1 MAPQDKWPDRLD
13 RLILGYQMGWGGEGQ
28 DQARKEPPQEVVKR
42 LKAQVTKPD
51 QLASSAKT
59 GSSGLYNQLWASLKD
74 KLEMTTISNNPFI
87 HLA

>member
-1 MAPQDKWPDRLD
+1 MSDGRGK
-13 RLILGYQMGWGGEGQ
+13 Q
-28 DQARKEPPQEVVKR
+28 DQAKKEAVQEAVKW

-74 KLEMTTISNNPFI
+74 KLEMPTISNNPFI